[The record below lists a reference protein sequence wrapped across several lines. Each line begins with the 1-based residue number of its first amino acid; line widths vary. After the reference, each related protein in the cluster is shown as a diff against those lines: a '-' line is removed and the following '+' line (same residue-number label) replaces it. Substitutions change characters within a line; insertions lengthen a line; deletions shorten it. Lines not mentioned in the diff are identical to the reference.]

1 MKLVESSSALTSA
14 PVQHLKPGILVV
26 TIHEGKGF
34 SLTKED
40 EERFLSGNANGFT
53 PGHNRPNSTS
63 LAQGNVNSGN
73 FGGRPKT
80 SGGAIN
86 SVPTVH
92 GRYSSKY
99 LPYALVDFDK
109 QQIFVNGVSGSPE
122 NPLWAGNSTQ
132 YKFDVS
138 RQMDIGIS
146 VYIRNPNAP
155 ANAGRSTDIWIGSTR
170 IRPSFEQKRPGSSS
184 SKPANG
190 EHGQS
195 GTSSSTIWWQ
205 NPRDPLDAQPRG
217 EISVGVDFVENQ
229 SRSLKIDD
237 FELLKVV
244 GKGSFGKVMQVM
256 SVYRFGKLDNVTVTN
271 ALIGRRIHIES
282 TPSRRSVNHTLSHV
296 QKCLTP
302 SLSVPFWRKSTTL
315 SLSL

>member
-1 MKLVESSSALTSA
+1 MTA
-14 PVQHLKPGILVV
+14 PAQQLKPGILVV
-26 TIHEGKGF
+26 TVHEGKGF

-40 EERFLSGNANGFT
+40 EERFLNGTPNGFT

-63 LAQGNVNSGN
+63 LTQGSVTSGG

-99 LPYALVDFDK
+99 LPYALIDFDK
-109 QQIFVNGVSGSPE
+109 QQIFVNGVSGTPE
-122 NPLWAGNSTQ
+122 NPLWAGTSTQ

-138 RQMDIGIS
+138 RQVDVGIS

-155 ANAGRSTDIWIGSTR
+155 ANAGRSTDIWLGSTR
-170 IRPSFEQKRPGSSS
+170 VRPSFEQKRPGSSS
-184 SKPANG
+184 GKSGANG
-190 EHGQS
+190 SQGQS
-195 GTSSSTIWWQ
+195 GVEWSPIFWQ
-205 NPRDPLDAQPRG
+205 NPRDPSDAQQRG
-217 EISVGVDFVENQ
+217 QISIGIDFVENQ
-229 SRSLKIDD
+229 TRSLKIDD

-256 SVYRFGKLDNVTVTN
+256 
-271 ALIGRRIHIES
+271 
-282 TPSRRSVNHTLSHV
+282 
-296 QKCLTP
+296 
-302 SLSVPFWRKSTTL
+302 
-315 SLSL
+315 

>member
-1 MKLVESSSALTSA
+1 MIKRTETSSAITSA
-14 PVQHLKPGILVV
+14 PAQPPKPGILVV

-40 EERFLSGNANGFT
+40 EERFLSGGANGYQ

-63 LAQGNVNSGN
+63 LAQGSVVPGSV
-73 FGGRPKT
+73 GGRPKT

-122 NPLWAGNSTQ
+122 DPQWAGSSTQ

-138 RQMDIGIS
+138 RPVDIGIS
-146 VYIRNPNAP
+146 IYIRNPSAP
-155 ANAGRSTDIWIGSTR
+155 ANAGRSTDIWLGSTR
-170 IRPSFEQKRPGSSS
+170 ITPSFEQQRPGSASAKAAGS
-184 SKPANG
+184 G
-190 EHGQS
+190 EGQS
-195 GTSSSTIWWQ
+195 GTAWSTIWWQ
-205 NPRDPLDAQPRG
+205 NPHNNTDVQQRG
-217 EISVGVDFVENQ
+217 QINVGVNFVENQ

-244 GKGSFGKVMQVM
+244 GKGSFGKVMQV
-256 SVYRFGKLDNVTVTN
+256 K
-271 ALIGRRIHIES
+271 
-282 TPSRRSVNHTLSHV
+282 
-296 QKCLTP
+296 
-302 SLSVPFWRKSTTL
+302 
-315 SLSL
+315 